1 MNRFFFVIHRCSC
14 VALAGM
20 IVLHVA
26 AVIKHHYFE
35 KNAILRR
42 ML

>member
-1 MNRFFFVIHRCSC
+1 
-14 VALAGM
+14 M